1 MGGISSK
8 IHDDTD
14 ESESLTL
21 CQSLPV
27 ASLTSVFFWN
37 KLKYLLSNN
46 THRLI
51 MTQIN
56 VNSLRNKFDALV
68 GGIQGNIYI
77 LIVRQKN
84 LTVAS

>member
-27 ASLTSVFFWN
+27 ASLTSVFF
-37 KLKYLLSNN
+37 LE
-46 THRLI
+46 
-51 MTQIN
+51 
-56 VNSLRNKFDALV
+56 
-68 GGIQGNIYI
+68 
-77 LIVRQKN
+77 
-84 LTVAS
+84 

>member
-27 ASLTSVFFWN
+27 ASLTSVFFGIN
-37 KLKYLLSNN
+37 LS
-46 THRLI
+46 TSFRI
-51 MTQIN
+51 
-56 VNSLRNKFDALV
+56 
-68 GGIQGNIYI
+68 I
-77 LIVRQKN
+77 L
-84 LTVAS
+84 TD